1 MIYRYQYNSTHEMF
15 IPSNISWVEITYF
28 AVDGFTVNRWC
39 QIINGQ
45 IKWSDIEMGAKM
57 QITDKVK
64 NYFDRIMKLNV
75 FS

>member
-1 MIYRYQYNSTHEMF
+1 MIYRYRHEKHEMF

-28 AVDGFTVNRWC
+28 TVDGFTVNRWC